1 MRLLAACLA
10 LALALPSAS
19 PARADDTAAAIAHWQ
34 EREARLFTIGWK
46 LAAGNAPFCKN
57 TKRAAGWLLH
67 DAATYSDAEGVR
79 RALSLKGDIA
89 VQAVA
94 SGSPADKAGL
104 RTNDALDSINEHL
117 LHEYYPVS
125 EPRWKRLQEV
135 REAVDTEL
143 SISRPAITAWITPE
157 GETRVAEMLGTP
169 VCATTFELSGSG
181 KGAVA
186 EGSRVI
192 FGQDFP
198 GFAYPDAEFA
208 AAIAHELAHNVL
220 QHRAWLDA
228 AGRKQGNVRAT
239 EKEADRL
246 MPWLLANA
254 GYPPEAARDFMAKWG
269 PRHAGGLLRKRTHD
283 GWDERVEFIEAE
295 IALIRPLLE
304 QTGRADWSRHF
315 VRETAPAIPPQ
326 S

>member
-1 MRLLAACLA
+1 MAQ
-10 LALALPSAS
+10 
-19 PARADDTAAAIAHWQ
+19 WQ
-34 EREARLFTIGWK
+34 QREGRLFAIGWK
-46 LAAGNAPFCKN
+46 LGVGNAPFCKN
-57 TKRAAGWLLH
+57 TKPAAGWLLH
-67 DAATYSDAEGVR
+67 DAAAYSDAAGVR

-94 SGSPADKAGL
+94 PGSPAEKAGM
-104 RTNDALDSINEHL
+104 RANDALVSVNEVLVREHF
-117 LHEYYPVS
+117 PVS
-125 EPRWKRLQEV
+125 DPRWQRLQDV

-143 SISRPAITAWITPE
+143 ALASPVITAWTTSQ
-157 GETRVAEMLGTP
+157 GEARVADIPGTP
-169 VCATTFELSGSG
+169 ACATTFELSGSG

-220 QHRAWLDA
+220 EHRAWLDA
-228 AGRKQGNVRAT
+228 AGRKQSNIRAT

-246 MPWLLANA
+246 MPWLVANA

-295 IALIRPLLE
+295 IALIRPLMAK
-304 QTGRADWSRHF
+304 TGRADWSRYF
-315 VRETAPAIPPQ
+315 VREPAPAVSPQ